1 LVLVLLGAVDL
12 DDVTDSFIGWNA
24 GDPCNASS
32 LFSAGRI
39 RRQAE
44 SPDGG
49 RRSSD
54 DFKAYP
60 AATWRA
66 SATAFAIA
74 FAVAVRLSRL
84 NRLPLAAD

>member
-1 LVLVLLGAVDL
+1 VLLLLGAVGL

-49 RRSSD
+49 RRSGASD
-54 DFKAYP
+54 SIGSSAGLASD
-60 AATWRA
+60 AAELDIYG
-66 SATAFAIA
+66 S
-74 FAVAVRLSRL
+74 
-84 NRLPLAAD
+84 